1 MQRKPSIDEE
11 TLQKFLLIGTELV
24 EENDDLKA
32 QIADLQDHLDLLSS
46 RGGEQG
52 NNYTEEKRLL
62 LQREFD
68 ALQDT
73 LLELQEQK
81 RKLNRAVLD
90 QNVHSTFLQDQLDHL
105 LEPSTKK
112 SVSKH
117 AGESVTH
124 TDGQNS
130 TCGGNN
136 EINYFCEDCASRRTS
151 MEILRSDLEKE
162 QVAHESTK
170 REFKEYMKLFE
181 AHRARE
187 MSLRQDVSKIKMEF
201 QQEMEIWRD
210 EIVTLKSDCNSELR
224 EYQTQNE
231 TLANQLHEALDLLDN
246 LGRSLKHMRRRT
258 NSSLESLG
266 NAHSLEALIDATI
279 TIDEFDDSELTFS
292 DEDSISCGKI
302 DFGSVLDTFSSN
314 ADGDHP
320 TSDEE
325 CPPEVE
331 DAVRLVAALSDSVV
345 GKRHPSPRARARA
358 AQFTGN
364 NLNLIAEKEEN
375 CLTVEYLARD
385 QLEMLDSLKVG
396 SDARSTL
403 ECDAKST
410 DSLSDLE
417 VKQCEPHRK
426 SVRRRSKTWDASFQ
440 EMSRGT
446 VIINGRRGINNVI
459 NGRYNK
465 TTLEL
470 NGKPCYIN
478 RANGHRLCYD
488 KHRGA
493 WCISSVKHLRKSIAY
508 CECNVSTPEQI
519 SQRHKWKVFNG
530 EAFFPDEDVS
540 CESAHASSKPFF
552 QEMNCVLQ

>member
-1 MQRKPSIDEE
+1 MEQRKPSIDEE

-32 QIADLQDHLDLLSS
+32 QIAELQEHLDILSS

-62 LQREFD
+62 LQKEFD

-105 LEPSTKK
+105 LEPSTKN

-117 AGESVTH
+117 A
-124 TDGQNS
+124 
-130 TCGGNN
+130 
-136 EINYFCEDCASRRTS
+136 RRTS
-151 MEILRSDLEKE
+151 MEVLRSDLEKE
-162 QVAHESTK
+162 QIAHESTK

-181 AHRARE
+181 EHRARE
-187 MSLRQDVSKIKMEF
+187 LSLRQDVSRIKMEF
-201 QQEMEIWRD
+201 HEEIEIWRD

-224 EYQTQNE
+224 EYQSQNE
-231 TLANQLHEALDLLDN
+231 TLSNQLHEALDLLDN

-258 NSSLESLG
+258 NSGLEQLG
-266 NAHSLEALIDATI
+266 NVHSLETLIDATI
-279 TIDEFDDSELTFS
+279 TLDEFDEPSISIVHDDIEEPPFISIDDLEDSELTFS
-292 DEDSISCGKI
+292 DDDSISCGKI
-302 DFGSVLDTFSSN
+302 DFGSVLDMFTSSE
-314 ADGDHP
+314 DGDHP
-320 TSDEE
+320 TSDED
-325 CPPEVE
+325 CSPEVE
-331 DAVRLVAALSDSVV
+331 DTMRRVAALNDSVV
-345 GKRHPSPRARARA
+345 EKRRPSPRAQPRA
-358 AQFTGN
+358 ARFLGN
-364 NLNLIAEKEEN
+364 NLKIFTEKGD
-375 CLTVEYLARD
+375 TSTAEYLARD
-385 QLEMLDSLKVG
+385 QSDILDSLKT
-396 SDARSTL
+396 SDSRRSTSP
-403 ECDAKST
+403 EHDFKSAEN
-410 DSLSDLE
+410 SLSDLE

-426 SVRRRSKTWDASFQ
+426 SVRRRSKHWDASFQ

-459 NGRYNK
+459 NGRYNL

-493 WCISSVKHLRKSIAY
+493 WCISSVKHLRRSIAY
-508 CECNVSTPEQI
+508 CESNVSTPEQI
-519 SQRHKWKVFNG
+519 SQRQKWMVFNG
-530 EAFFPDEDVS
+530 EAFFPDKDVS

>member
-117 AGESVTH
+117 A
-124 TDGQNS
+124 
-130 TCGGNN
+130 
-136 EINYFCEDCASRRTS
+136 RRTS

-302 DFGSVLDTFSSN
+302 DF
-314 ADGDHP
+314 
-320 TSDEE
+320 
-325 CPPEVE
+325 
-331 DAVRLVAALSDSVV
+331 
-345 GKRHPSPRARARA
+345 
-358 AQFTGN
+358 
-364 NLNLIAEKEEN
+364 EKEEN

>member
-1 MQRKPSIDEE
+1 MRKPSIDEE

-32 QIADLQDHLDLLSS
+32 QIADLHDHLDLLSS

-90 QNVHSTFLQDQLDHL
+90 QSVHSTFLQDQLDHL

-117 AGESVTH
+117 A
-124 TDGQNS
+124 
-130 TCGGNN
+130 
-136 EINYFCEDCASRRTS
+136 RRTS
-151 MEILRSDLEKE
+151 MEILRSDLGKE

-170 REFKEYMKLFE
+170 CEFKEYMKLFE

-201 QQEMEIWRD
+201 QQEME
-210 EIVTLKSDCNSELR
+210 TLKSDCNSELR

-231 TLANQLHEALDLLDN
+231 TLANQLHEAFDLLDN

-302 DFGSVLDTFSSN
+302 DFGNHTADFGSVLDTFSSS
-314 ADGDHP
+314 ADGDHS

-325 CPPEVE
+325 CSPEVE

-364 NLNLIAEKEEN
+364 NLNLFAEKEN
-375 CLTVEYLARD
+375 SLTLEYLARD

-410 DSLSDLE
+410 GSLSDLE

-508 CECNVSTPEQI
+508 CESNVSTPEQI